1 MNMSLQTK
9 EEKKKLMDGV
19 FSLRSCL
26 LDLERSLPLL
36 EVVNPVLYC
45 ICFDH
50 PNREMVMLS
59 T

>member
-36 EVVNPVLYC
+36 EVVNHVVKVNPDEEYVLV
-45 ICFDH
+45 I
-50 PNREMVMLS
+50 
-59 T
+59 